1 MNRDDDINVPN
12 MGPAEPAGDN
22 RHAPVGHQAHN
33 TPRQS
38 SNVEPVRPGGG
49 FIQPLVSIILIVAVS
64 ALGYFGFDMYQAQ
77 KEREATF
84 TQAQEQISQL
94 KGLLQEAEQ
103 GAEKSGEALKGNVS
117 SLEASLRQKDKQL
130 DSEIAKLWAIAHQ
143 KNAPLIEKQAKAL
156 AVQNKQLAAQKKL
169 IKSLQSTQES
179 QAKTIKGLASVKA
192 NSDKL
197 KKTLTAE
204 MAKVSK
210 LVSRIETEMR
220 TEAELAQDQQDEM
233 LKSQRALSDRV
244 VKLEGKSSAGLERRI
259 KVNEQAVRAF
269 DGTRRQL
276 NQDLLQ
282 VKQKLNNMQL
292 LLEQK

>member
-22 RHAPVGHQAHN
+22 RHAPVEHQAHN

-38 SNVEPVRPGGG
+38 SNVESVRSGGG

-77 KEREATF
+77 KERETTF

-103 GAEKSGEALKGNVS
+103 GAEQSGEALKGNVS

-169 IKSLQSTQES
+169 IKSLQSTQAS

-210 LVSRIETEMR
+210 LVSRVETEMR